1 MPFFEVFENFS
12 YHLYDIGCLSMI
24 YTLKYAKSESNFDT
38 DFEHPTQKVVR
49 SYSQQLFGCI
59 LSHKAFVL
67 TPLTSL
73 NSLTSRFAKEFL
85 IFINMLPQ
93 R

>member
-38 DFEHPTQKVVR
+38 DFEHPTFQGA
-49 SYSQQLFGCI
+49 L
-59 LSHKAFVL
+59 LTAFIPKGVAL
-67 TPLTSL
+67 G
-73 NSLTSRFAKEFL
+73 
-85 IFINMLPQ
+85 
-93 R
+93 

>member
-1 MPFFEVFENFS
+1 MYGSYRSKKS
-12 YHLYDIGCLSMI
+12 YHSI
-24 YTLKYAKSESNFDT
+24 
-38 DFEHPTQKVVR
+38 R
-49 SYSQQLFGCI
+49 SLDVIANSLLGCI

-67 TPLTSL
+67 TSL
-73 NSLTSRFAKEFL
+73 NSPFAKEFL

>member
-1 MPFFEVFENFS
+1 MYGSYRSKKS
-12 YHLYDIGCLSMI
+12 YHSIRSLEVIANSL
-24 YTLKYAKSESNFDT
+24 FD
-38 DFEHPTQKVVR
+38 
-49 SYSQQLFGCI
+49 CI

-67 TPLTSL
+67 TPLTSP
-73 NSLTSRFAKEFL
+73 FAKEFL

>member
-1 MPFFEVFENFS
+1 MYGS
-12 YHLYDIGCLSMI
+12 YRSFKKLS
-24 YTLKYAKSESNFDT
+24 
-38 DFEHPTQKVVR
+38 PQKVVR

>member
-38 DFEHPTQKVVR
+38 DFEHPTFRACCFHELLVHQGVLLWAYWA
-49 SYSQQLFGCI
+49 SGCAAMGI
-59 LSHKAFVL
+59 LAYL
-67 TPLTSL
+67 
-73 NSLTSRFAKEFL
+73 
-85 IFINMLPQ
+85 
-93 R
+93 

>member
-38 DFEHPTQKVVR
+38 DFEHPTCKCALPIA
-49 SYSQQLFGCI
+49 SI
-59 LSHKAFVL
+59 
-67 TPLTSL
+67 
-73 NSLTSRFAKEFL
+73 NSALPWAKSFCPFRACCL
-85 IFINMLPQ
+85 
-93 R
+93 

>member
-38 DFEHPTQKVVR
+38 DFEHPT
-49 SYSQQLFGCI
+49 
-59 LSHKAFVL
+59 
-67 TPLTSL
+67 L
-73 NSLTSRFAKEFL
+73 NADF
-85 IFINMLPQ
+85 
-93 R
+93 

>member
-38 DFEHPTQKVVR
+38 DFEHPTFWGHNRRPAPVI
-49 SYSQQLFGCI
+49 YCD
-59 LSHKAFVL
+59 
-67 TPLTSL
+67 
-73 NSLTSRFAKEFL
+73 
-85 IFINMLPQ
+85 LPWS
-93 R
+93 